1 MSGPAQI
8 DATEAARTAEQ
19 VGQVDQVDQV
29 EQGAGPGNSEG
40 NFADTEQLVESWKQ
54 RLSALESKRS
64 SSSTAPPPSS
74 EDVDELQ
81 SIAEGVVRYRQQLL
95 DDCGYR
101 KKDLKEDPDLPG
113 LEARLDE
120 LAKTLL
126 PGQSLMSTEREEN
139 ALLAWA
145 RQQTQ
150 KLADLTQQSTNLS
163 PSERKEVEEL
173 VTEMVELKARFGA
186 EGLTRHDQEKHDD
199 MQRCMWR
206 LRELRQKDHRDKKHD
221 GRQQP
226 EAKAVKEEAEKLKAQ
241 IAEHKKRLMEEKGLS
256 QKEAKEDAVLAELE
270 QTYNAICQVAGA

>member
-1 MSGPAQI
+1 MGAVKEEAEKLKAQIAEHKKRLMEEKGLSQRRPRRTPSWPSWSRRTTRSARSQALECLFRPMLNLMLTRRCCSCTVSLCENVLPPSGPHNVECGRRMCSCPH
-8 DATEAARTAEQ
+8 DVSPFTAL
-19 VGQVDQVDQV
+19 GK
-29 EQGAGPGNSEG
+29 
-40 NFADTEQLVESWKQ
+40 T
-54 RLSALESKRS
+54 
-64 SSSTAPPPSS
+64 SSTASSRFFLCALFVPPFVP
-74 EDVDELQ
+74 
-81 SIAEGVVRYRQQLL
+81 
-95 DDCGYR
+95 
-101 KKDLKEDPDLPG
+101 P
-113 LEARLDE
+113 
-120 LAKTLL
+120 
-126 PGQSLMSTEREEN
+126 
-139 ALLAWA
+139 WA

-150 KLADLTQQSTNLS
+150 KLAGLTQQSTNLS